1 MRFADVAT
9 LLCLAC
15 VCGPTAAQ
23 AQDSRSSQLR
33 LRAELGAEYDDNVH
47 RAEQIR
53 GAQPADI
60 VSSPV
65 SRALVGAAAD
75 GRLGDRQ
82 SVSTSVLFAGKIF
95 TKHDARMENVA
106 VVESAGA
113 YRATLG
119 DHTHLGIGVGY
130 YEAIQAGTPAERELF
145 GQARDF
151 RSFVPTLRLGR
162 RLGAT
167 NAIEGNVGYRLFDY
181 KPNRSFDF
189 RAPVFGFDYR
199 FQRET
204 SDGAADWDLTIGTSV
219 ELRRFAGTRWIAT
232 PVGCATATCVP
243 GFDPAGTIH
252 QDQFSSTHIEVVR
265 TGQLLLGGGYS
276 LNWNRSNSF
285 SETVFRHVATV
296 HVASALPFDLYLA
309 TRAEF
314 VYARYP
320 DHVVLSTGP
329 SGSAYTSIDDENRS
343 QFRAELSRGL
353 PGNLML
359 IGRYVLYWNALGTS
373 TVDYRRQ
380 TITLSVA
387 LLR

>member
-113 YRATLG
+113 YRA
-119 DHTHLGIGVGY
+119 
-130 YEAIQAGTPAERELF
+130 AP
-145 GQARDF
+145 
-151 RSFVPTLRLGR
+151 GR
-162 RLGAT
+162 T
-167 NAIEGNVGYRLFDY
+167 
-181 KPNRSFDF
+181 
-189 RAPVFGFDYR
+189 
-199 FQRET
+199 
-204 SDGAADWDLTIGTSV
+204 
-219 ELRRFAGTRWIAT
+219 RR
-232 PVGCATATCVP
+232 
-243 GFDPAGTIH
+243 
-252 QDQFSSTHIEVVR
+252 
-265 TGQLLLGGGYS
+265 
-276 LNWNRSNSF
+276 
-285 SETVFRHVATV
+285 
-296 HVASALPFDLYLA
+296 
-309 TRAEF
+309 
-314 VYARYP
+314 
-320 DHVVLSTGP
+320 
-329 SGSAYTSIDDENRS
+329 
-343 QFRAELSRGL
+343 
-353 PGNLML
+353 
-359 IGRYVLYWNALGTS
+359 
-373 TVDYRRQ
+373 RR
-380 TITLSVA
+380 
-387 LLR
+387 